1 MAEYIGI
8 KGFTIQSLSSDPP
21 APVEGQVW
29 YNTTSTV
36 LKGYGKQ
43 GTGAWA
49 SGNDMNTARYTCQ
62 GFGTQ
67 TAALCGGGDPAPGAG
82 VLTEIYDGST
92 WTETADQNTAGKIYR
107 FATGTSQT
115 AGLYMGGEPTSTAV
129 ELWNGTSWAEQNDF
143 NTGTLKAGAVG
154 STTAA
159 LKFGGTDPRITNTES
174 YNGTSWS
181 EVNDLVNSTNGMN
194 SAGSQ
199 AAALCIGGYT
209 GSITADVEVWDG
221 TCWTEGTNLNTAR
234 SLGSSGNG
242 TMTST
247 AALVAAGS
255 PSYMTNTEVW
265 DGTSWTEVADLA
277 NGRNASGGAG
287 TDRAALVFAG
297 YNPPTFQAWT
307 EEWSVPN
314 AIKTFTAT

>member
-1 MAEYIGI
+1 
-8 KGFTIQSLSSDPP
+8 
-21 APVEGQVW
+21 
-29 YNTTSTV
+29 
-36 LKGYGKQ
+36 
-43 GTGAWA
+43 
-49 SGNDMNTARYTCQ
+49 
-62 GFGTQ
+62 
-67 TAALCGGGDPAPGAG
+67 
-82 VLTEIYDGST
+82 
-92 WTETADQNTAGKIYR
+92 
-107 FATGTSQT
+107 
-115 AGLYMGGEPTSTAV
+115 
-129 ELWNGTSWAEQNDF
+129 
-143 NTGTLKAGAVG
+143 
-154 STTAA
+154 
-159 LKFGGTDPRITNTES
+159 
-174 YNGTSWS
+174 
-181 EVNDLVNSTNGMN
+181 MN

-307 EEWSVPN
+307 EEGSIPD
-314 AIKTFTAT
+314 AIKTFTAS

>member
-1 MAEYIGI
+1 MADYSTI
-8 KGFTIQSLSSDPP
+8 KGFTIQSLASDPY
-21 APVEGQVW
+21 ASE
-29 YNTTSTV
+29 V
-36 LKGYGKQ
+36 LA
-43 GTGAWA
+43 GTWA

-82 VLTEIYDGST
+82 ALTEIYDGST
-92 WTETADQNTAGKIYR
+92 WTETADQNTTGKIYR

-287 TDRAALVFAG
+287 TDKAALVFAG